1 VSSGKPR
8 CRRDQVWSPAGD
20 VASPSLG
27 HRHRAEDRLAAV
39 GRQQWG
45 ITGRCLCEEP
55 IAQHI
60 GCLIRALRYW
70 RDVRW
75 LLDISGSR
83 ANLVALDAPLRKLE
97 PGREAWLPVVC
108 RGRAADLLK
117 GGRVDPTQPGP
128 AIKAID
134 QELDILRGAIIEK
147 TRALDEIA
155 RDLAYTESQKLVPE
169 FSEAMRG
176 ALAAMEALARA
187 FGAAAGLADQLR
199 RAGYRPSAVLL
210 PDLALIAA
218 RALGDPESQISEAY
232 EFRRDLEELGVVCC
246 LICSR
251 NSISAR
257 AVLSSRPSSR
267 PSWRGCRR
275 CARLPRRPKRRP
287 KRRNTGS
294 TPSSSDSIRQPWP
307 GRGITDLVRAA

>member
-1 VSSGKPR
+1 
-8 CRRDQVWSPAGD
+8 
-20 VASPSLG
+20 
-27 HRHRAEDRLAAV
+27 
-39 GRQQWG
+39 
-45 ITGRCLCEEP
+45 
-55 IAQHI
+55 
-60 GCLIRALRYW
+60 
-70 RDVRW
+70 VRW

-83 ANLVALDAPLRKLE
+83 ANLVALDAPVDELE
-97 PGREAWLPVVC
+97 PGREARLPVVC
-108 RGRAADLLK
+108 RRAGGADLLK

-210 PDLALIAA
+210 PDLAPIAA
-218 RALGDPESQISEAY
+218 RALGDPESQTSEAY
-232 EFRRDLEELGVVCC
+232 KFRRDLENWE
-246 LICSR
+246 
-251 NSISAR
+251 A
-257 AVLSSRPSSR
+257 
-267 PSWRGCRR
+267 
-275 CARLPRRPKRRP
+275 
-287 KRRNTGS
+287 
-294 TPSSSDSIRQPWP
+294 SD
-307 GRGITDLVRAA
+307 V